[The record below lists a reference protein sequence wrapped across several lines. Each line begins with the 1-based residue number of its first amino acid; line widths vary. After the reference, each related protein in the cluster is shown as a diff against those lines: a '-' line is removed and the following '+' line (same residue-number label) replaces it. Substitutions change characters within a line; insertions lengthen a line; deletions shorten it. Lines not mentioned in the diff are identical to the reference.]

1 MQHGYQ
7 FKNSKIK
14 SQTNK
19 LYMHLVAVKC
29 ITCDAT
35 LSHKYWKNI
44 AHQNQ
49 QFGHNVSQNAAT
61 KTARA
66 PF

>member
-35 LSHKYWKNI
+35 LSHKYLENI
-44 AHQNQ
+44 AH
-49 QFGHNVSQNAAT
+49 
-61 KTARA
+61 
-66 PF
+66 

>member
-35 LSHKYWKNI
+35 LSHKYLENI
-44 AHQNQ
+44 AQ
-49 QFGHNVSQNAAT
+49 QFGHNVSQNVT